1 MASNFKIISYDFYD
15 SLFLRLTGDFD
26 GDSAH
31 ELINTLKEH
40 IEGFSKIFIDTNE
53 LHTVYSFEKD
63 KFIKNLVGIKKQVK
77 NLIFIG
83 ANKDKLIQD
92 WEW

>member
-1 MASNFKIISYDFYD
+1 MASNFRIISYDFYD

-53 LHTVYSFEKD
+53 LNTVYSFEKD

>member
-1 MASNFKIISYDFYD
+1 MASNFRIISYNFGD
-15 SLFLRLTGDFD
+15 SIFLRLRGDFD

-53 LHTVYSFEKD
+53 LNTVYSFEKD

-92 WEW
+92 